1 LLTRENIQQA
11 YALCQLSPERF
22 FGMTSIEQQNEQL
35 RKAEEADA
43 FAERA
48 TDPVARE
55 TWKRIA
61 IAYRNLAQMP
71 TAKTEWLAS

>member
-1 LLTRENIQQA
+1 
-11 YALCQLSPERF
+11 
-22 FGMTSIEQQNEQL
+22 MTSIERQNELL

-43 FAERA
+43 LAEAA

-61 IAYRNLAQMP
+61 DAYRNLAQMP

>member
-1 LLTRENIQQA
+1 
-11 YALCQLSPERF
+11 
-22 FGMTSIEQQNEQL
+22 MTSIEQQNEQL